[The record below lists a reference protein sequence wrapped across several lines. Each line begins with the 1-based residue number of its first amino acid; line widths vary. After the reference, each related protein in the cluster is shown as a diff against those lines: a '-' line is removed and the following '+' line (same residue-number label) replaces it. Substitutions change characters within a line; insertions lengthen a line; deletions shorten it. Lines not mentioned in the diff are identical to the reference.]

1 MFTPQFRNF
10 LYVTFAD
17 FIARTAYQ
25 MGKTPLLPIF
35 AATLGATDTLLG
47 FIVSVSTLTGM
58 VLKPFIGMLSDR
70 WGRRWWLIIGTS
82 CFAIT
87 PFFYLFIHTPEQ
99 LVVIRIIHGLAT
111 AIYGPVTVAYIA
123 EQTRQKRA
131 ERLGWFGLARSG
143 GYIVGPALAG
153 SLLIYLQP
161 IAIFPIIG
169 LMSLL
174 AFVPIFLLNEDVEQ
188 ETAVREP
195 QPSYLSQVREA
206 LYVGSTELTIWLA
219 GGLEAVAYI
228 ALYAIKAF
236 LPIYALAAGIDPL
249 TVGFFFSVQ
258 ETTLIVLKP
267 AGGRLGDRWGY
278 WRTIA
283 GGMMLLALA
292 LSMLA
297 LTYDLGWLFIV
308 ALLLGIGQA
317 LIFPATIALAATQID
332 EQHLGTGIGLIGTL
346 QNGGK
351 VVGPLLG
358 GFLIQGLGYEMM
370 FFVFS
375 GLLAVSAVLLWVKSF
390 SEN

>member
-1 MFTPQFRNF
+1 
-10 LYVTFAD
+10 
-17 FIARTAYQ
+17 
-25 MGKTPLLPIF
+25 MGWRLRSMVRSQWPILLNRP
-35 AATLGATDTLLG
+35 AKNG
-47 FIVSVSTLTGM
+47 
-58 VLKPFIGMLSDR
+58 PSD
-70 WGRRWWLIIGTS
+70 W
-82 CFAIT
+82 
-87 PFFYLFIHTPEQ
+87 
-99 LVVIRIIHGLAT
+99 VGLA
-111 AIYGPVTVAYIA
+111 
-123 EQTRQKRA
+123 
-131 ERLGWFGLARSG
+131 L
-143 GYIVGPALAG
+143 PAAAVILW
-153 SLLIYLQP
+153 
-161 IAIFPIIG
+161 AIFPIIG